1 MEEAA
6 SPGEA
11 GGEEEQGSEE
21 GFGEPLQRGGCVAQ
35 VLLTAVVSQS
45 VGARPVGS
53 VALQRALGP
62 WEAAF
67 PFNDLILL
75 CGTKRML
82 RPGQEGGKG
91 CGAAGKTE

>member
-11 GGEEEQGSEE
+11 GGEEEEQGSEE

-45 VGARPVGS
+45 VGA
-53 VALQRALGP
+53 
-62 WEAAF
+62 
-67 PFNDLILL
+67 
-75 CGTKRML
+75 
-82 RPGQEGGKG
+82 
-91 CGAAGKTE
+91 